1 MTVEPET
8 MTITAWRDYA
18 KILSIMAGQAQS
30 FLGNYCGFFWF
41 CQITSSNMRLKGTCV
56 FLLLTSG
63 ISNLKSYKCNVT
75 TTPPTCDDDVAFGR
89 LGMRQVSEKNGLL
102 FVSVIEVCSRKGW
115 VVTQSVSPAA
125 AVEGNHEVT

>member
-1 MTVEPET
+1 MV
-8 MTITAWRDYA
+8 
-18 KILSIMAGQAQS
+18 
-30 FLGNYCGFFWF
+30 FFWF

-56 FLLLTSG
+56 FRLLTSG

-102 FVSVIEVCSRKGW
+102 FVGVIEVCSRKSW

-125 AVEGNHEVT
+125 TVDGNHKADQAVDILGLDSIDIFPFMRFLG